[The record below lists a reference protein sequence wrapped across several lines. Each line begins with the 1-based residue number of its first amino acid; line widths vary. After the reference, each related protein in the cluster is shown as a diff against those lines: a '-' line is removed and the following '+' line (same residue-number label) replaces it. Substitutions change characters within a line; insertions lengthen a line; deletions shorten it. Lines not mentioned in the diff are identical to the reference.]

1 MNISLSDHFTYKK
14 LLRFT
19 FPSIVMMILTSIY
32 GVVDGVFV
40 SNFVGSEAFASINI
54 IMPFLMILGA
64 IGFMTGSGGSALVA
78 LTFGTGNEKKA
89 KEIFSLLVYVL
100 IAVGFLFT
108 VGGEILLAPMA
119 KLLGADEILLP
130 YCVRYGRIIL
140 LALIPFMLQN
150 VFQSFLVVAER
161 PQLGLLITIAS
172 GLTNMILDAYF
183 IAVLRL
189 GVVGAAAATAISQSI
204 GGLIPLLY
212 FIFPNRSRLRL
223 GRTHMDFSALLKSC
237 TNGASDM
244 GSWTWS

>member
-19 FPSIVMMILTSIY
+19 FPSVVMMILTSIY

-119 KLLGADEILLP
+119 RLLGADEILLP
-130 YCVRYGRIIL
+130 YCVRYGRIKNRNHTAFL
-140 LALIPFMLQN
+140 LSQAQEEENNSNLHDVHRHQLFHVIFAQN
-150 VFQSFLVVAER
+150 HTVHAQKKQDHDQRVD
-161 PQLGLLITIAS
+161 PLGL
-172 GLTNMILDAYF
+172 
-183 IAVLRL
+183 
-189 GVVGAAAATAISQSI
+189 
-204 GGLIPLLY
+204 
-212 FIFPNRSRLRL
+212 
-223 GRTHMDFSALLKSC
+223 
-237 TNGASDM
+237 
-244 GSWTWS
+244 

>member
-19 FPSIVMMILTSIY
+19 FPSIIMMILTSIY

-89 KEIFSLLVYVL
+89 KEIFSLLIYVL
-100 IAVGFLFT
+100 IAVGSLFT

-119 KLLGADEILLP
+119 RLLGADEILLP

-140 LALIPFMLQN
+140 LA
-150 VFQSFLVVAER
+150 
-161 PQLGLLITIAS
+161 
-172 GLTNMILDAYF
+172 
-183 IAVLRL
+183 
-189 GVVGAAAATAISQSI
+189 
-204 GGLIPLLY
+204 
-212 FIFPNRSRLRL
+212 RS
-223 GRTHMDFSALLKSC
+223 
-237 TNGASDM
+237 SD
-244 GSWTWS
+244 S

>member
-78 LTFGTGNEKKA
+78 LTFGTGSEKKA

-119 KLLGADEILLP
+119 RLLGADEILLP

-161 PQLGLLITIAS
+161 P
-172 GLTNMILDAYF
+172 
-183 IAVLRL
+183 
-189 GVVGAAAATAISQSI
+189 
-204 GGLIPLLY
+204 
-212 FIFPNRSRLRL
+212 
-223 GRTHMDFSALLKSC
+223 
-237 TNGASDM
+237 
-244 GSWTWS
+244 

>member
-19 FPSIVMMILTSIY
+19 FPSVIMMILTSIY

-64 IGFMTGSGGSALVA
+64 IGFMTGTGGSALVA

-108 VGGEILLAPMA
+108 VGGEVLLAPMA
-119 KLLGADEILLP
+119 KQFVDSKDFLAAGIQEYENSLRIVNSPDEYTGRQVKDAQAFLDKYDTKDDLP
-130 YCVRYGRIIL
+130 
-140 LALIPFMLQN
+140 F
-150 VFQSFLVVAER
+150 
-161 PQLGLLITIAS
+161 
-172 GLTNMILDAYF
+172 
-183 IAVLRL
+183 
-189 GVVGAAAATAISQSI
+189 
-204 GGLIPLLY
+204 
-212 FIFPNRSRLRL
+212 
-223 GRTHMDFSALLKSC
+223 
-237 TNGASDM
+237 
-244 GSWTWS
+244 